1 MRSDCRRSLVT
12 ASYFTVRSSYPTPKT
27 KEGAPQTGE
36 RRPGRPKYEVAKL
49 SWMLGKKFQA
59 FRHFEFCKHCRE
71 KGHSYHWS
79 IAKLYFIA
87 QPGWQAFVREGE
99 GNLGARPRAMDWL
112 SRLSRARNSASP
124 PFQTSATQAIR
135 RLILLG
141 LVETVFFYFYIN
153 LILQLLFSQ
162 FFKSFV
168 NSGAPAHSG
177 APWTRKFGKL
187 SIPENLVMT

>member
-1 MRSDCRRSLVT
+1 MQALRWWGRRERSDCRRSLVT
-12 ASYFTVRSSYPTPKT
+12 ASYFTVRSSYPTPKA
-27 KEGAPQTGE
+27 KEGAPHTGE

-49 SWMLGKKFQA
+49 SWMPGKKIQA

-99 GNLGARPRAMDWL
+99 GNLRARPRAMDWL

-135 RLILLG
+135 RLILIG
-141 LVETVFFYFYIN
+141 LVETVFFLFLYQSYFAIT
-153 LILQLLFSQ
+153 IFTV
-162 FFKSFV
+162 F
-168 NSGAPAHSG
+168 
-177 APWTRKFGKL
+177 
-187 SIPENLVMT
+187 

>member
-1 MRSDCRRSLVT
+1 MQALRWWGRRERSDCRRSLVT
-12 ASYFTVRSSYPTPKT
+12 ASYFTVRSSYPTPKA
-27 KEGAPQTGE
+27 KEGTPQTGE

-49 SWMLGKKFQA
+49 SWMPGKKFQMQA

-87 QPGWQAFVREGE
+87 QPGWQAFVGEGE
-99 GNLGARPRAMDWL
+99 GNLRARPRAMDWL

-135 RLILLG
+135 RLILIG
-141 LVETVFFYFYIN
+141 LVETVFF
-153 LILQLLFSQ
+153 
-162 FFKSFV
+162 
-168 NSGAPAHSG
+168 
-177 APWTRKFGKL
+177 
-187 SIPENLVMT
+187 

>member
-1 MRSDCRRSLVT
+1 MQALRWWGRRERSDCRRSLVT
-12 ASYFTVRSSYPTPKT
+12 ACYFTVRSSYPTLKA

-49 SWMLGKKFQA
+49 SWMPGKKFQA

-79 IAKLYFIA
+79 MAKLYFIA

-99 GNLGARPRAMDWL
+99 GNLRARPRAMDWL

-135 RLILLG
+135 RLILIG
-141 LVETVFFYFYIN
+141 LVETVFFFISISILFCNYYFHSFLKVL
-153 LILQLLFSQ
+153 LIAELPRAQSARTAEHH
-162 FFKSFV
+162 
-168 NSGAPAHSG
+168 G
-177 APWTRKFGKL
+177 
-187 SIPENLVMT
+187 